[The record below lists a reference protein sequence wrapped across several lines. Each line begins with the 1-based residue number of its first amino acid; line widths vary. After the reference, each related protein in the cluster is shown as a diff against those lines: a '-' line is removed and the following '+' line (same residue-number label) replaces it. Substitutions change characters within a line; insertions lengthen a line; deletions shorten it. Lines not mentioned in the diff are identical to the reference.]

1 MSGDYLVI
9 TKDELRKRINDFRI
23 TADIATDKTIATME
37 EWSEQQK
44 VHNSILIKES
54 RKADF
59 ERLTEMLI
67 GKEK

>member
-23 TADIATDKTIATME
+23 TADIATDKTIVTME

-54 RKADF
+54 RKTDL